1 MKGIY
6 YLVFII
12 FYYFLRKVDP
22 ENGFSFVE
30 QGGNECRYKSHK
42 LMHSQIA
49 LHTGS
54 YFQLQENQ
62 GTKKNLE
69 AAEGGWKKF
78 ETCLEGGIG
87 RKGLGRR
94 VLFLFC
100 FLWRYCGV

>member
-1 MKGIY
+1 MKGRY

-62 GTKKNLE
+62 SMKKNLE

-87 RKGLGRR
+87 RKELGRR